1 MSVCSYGPE
10 IRQMCINLKP
20 YKLQSSFAVW
30 SGIGDQRCFVL
41 RIADIAC
48 HNYVLAM
55 EFDDL
60 QFGAFIFFFFHSE
73 TLRYSGKYASAACEY
88 MYSVWATCLSESG
101 WLLSFN
107 TL

>member
-1 MSVCSYGPE
+1 MSFCSDEPE
-10 IRQMCINLKP
+10 IRQMCINMIP
-20 YKLQSSFAVW
+20 DKLQSSFAVW

-60 QFGAFIFFFFHSE
+60 QFGAFIFFFFHSK
-73 TLRYSGKYASAACEY
+73 TLRYSGKYAFAACEY